1 MTDGNKAGA
10 RGPLPSPTGE
20 GLKSLLPVW
29 PILVGAA
36 TVLSLSLGLR
46 QSLGLFMPPI
56 TSGPQNIGISV
67 ADFTAAVAVQN
78 LAWGLL
84 QPLAGAWSARIGFRP
99 LMLAGA
105 ALYVAAL
112 LLLASAQGLLAVV
125 LGAGVMIGAS
135 LACTGSALTLS
146 VATRV
151 VSPASRSLVLGVVS
165 AAGSLGAMVAAPLGQ
180 TLAASFG
187 WRWGVLG
194 FALLALVML
203 PAAWVAGRAD
213 KVPLPPPAAGS
224 ADGGTARQAVHR
236 ALHSVPFLVMAGAY
250 FVCGM
255 QLVFLTTHLPAYL
268 ALCGMDPM
276 LSAQALGMIGGFN
289 VLGSLFFGWAGGRW
303 NKQLLLGLL
312 YSTRSL
318 VLAGYFIAPPTPT
331 STLVFAAI
339 MGFLWLGVAP
349 LVSGSVAEMFGLRWQ
364 AMVQGVAFFSHQ
376 MGSFLG
382 AFGGGL
388 LYTWLGNYELAW
400 RSGVALGLLAGLVQ
414 ILVAVGR
421 PPAAG
426 RLMPA

>member
-1 MTDGNKAGA
+1 MTDGNQAGA

-165 AAGSLGAMVAAPLGQ
+165 GVSWESVRRAMRCCMRSVTLGSV
-180 TLAASFG
+180 S
-187 WRWGVLG
+187 
-194 FALLALVML
+194 
-203 PAAWVAGRAD
+203 PAAVE
-213 KVPLPPPAAGS
+213 K
-224 ADGGTARQAVHR
+224 AVITCR
-236 ALHSVPFLVMAGAY
+236 
-250 FVCGM
+250 
-255 QLVFLTTHLPAYL
+255 
-268 ALCGMDPM
+268 
-276 LSAQALGMIGGFN
+276 
-289 VLGSLFFGWAGGRW
+289 R
-303 NKQLLLGLL
+303 
-312 YSTRSL
+312 R
-318 VLAGYFIAPPTPT
+318 
-331 STLVFAAI
+331 
-339 MGFLWLGVAP
+339 
-349 LVSGSVAEMFGLRWQ
+349 
-364 AMVQGVAFFSHQ
+364 
-376 MGSFLG
+376 
-382 AFGGGL
+382 GGGPIE
-388 LYTWLGNYELAW
+388 GA
-400 RSGVALGLLAGLVQ
+400 Q
-414 ILVAVGR
+414 
-421 PPAAG
+421 
-426 RLMPA
+426 

>member
-1 MTDGNKAGA
+1 MSAA
-10 RGPLPSPTGE
+10 PAATG
-20 GLKSLLPVW
+20 LASLRPVW

-46 QSLGLFMPPI
+46 QSLGLFMPPM
-56 TSGPQNIGISV
+56 TAGPQSIGISV

-84 QPLAGAWSARIGFRP
+84 QPLAGAWAARIGFRP

-112 LLLASAQGLLAVV
+112 VLLASAHGLLAVV

-151 VSPASRSLVLGVVS
+151 VPPASRSMVLGIVS
-165 AAGSLGAMVAAPLGQ
+165 AMGSLGAMVAAPIGQ
-180 TLAASFG
+180 SLAASQG
-187 WRWGVLG
+187 WRWGVAG
-194 FALLALVML
+194 FAVLALVML
-203 PAAWVAGRAD
+203 PAAWLAGRAD
-213 KVPLPPPAAGS
+213 KVPLPAPVAGS
-224 ADGGTARQAVHR
+224 ADGGTGRQAVR
-236 ALHSVPFLVMAGAY
+236 QALHSVPFLVMSGAY

-268 ALCGMDPM
+268 AICGMDPM

-312 YSTRSL
+312 YSVRSV

-331 STLVFAAI
+331 STLVFAGI

-364 AMVQGVAFFSHQ
+364 AMIQGVAFFSHQ

-388 LYTWLGNYELAW
+388 LYTALGNYELAW
-400 RSGVALGLLAGLVQ
+400 RLGVGIGLAAGAVQ
-414 ILVAVGR
+414 ILVAVGSR
-421 PPAAG
+421 TPPAAG
-426 RLMPA
+426 RLVPA